1 MLARLAHDNVC
12 MRSLALTTEAQRR
25 QARTLHDVSRYLEA
39 DEHSITQRIHELQ
52 REWDVTRTL
61 EANVGGIAL
70 AGLVLGILADRR
82 FLILSFA
89 ASAVLLQQALLGRCP
104 PLPLLRRLGIRTA
117 AEIHQEILALRILRG
132 DFVGPL
138 TYPESL
144 LAVAGQH

>member
-1 MLARLAHDNVC
+1 
-12 MRSLALTTEAQRR
+12 MRSTALKTEAQRL
-25 QARTLHDVSRYLEA
+25 QARTLHDVSLYLEA
-39 DEHSITQRIHELQ
+39 DKDTITERIRELQ

-61 EANVGGIAL
+61 EANIGGIAL
-70 AGLVLGILADRR
+70 AGLALGILADRR
-82 FLILSFA
+82 FLILPFA
-89 ASAVLLQQALLGRCP
+89 ASALLLQQAFLGRSV

-117 AEIHQEILALRILRG
+117 AQIDQEILALRILRG